1 MRLRVAGVA
10 VTTVRYDRITHYFM
24 MLNRSATRA
33 AVAQA
38 IATVRHAL
46 HTA

>member
-1 MRLRVAGVA
+1 VWCS
-10 VTTVRYDRITHYFM
+10 
-24 MLNRSATRA
+24 LNPLSETRATRA

-38 IATVRHAL
+38 IATLRQAL